1 MRDEAPPSSRRTA
14 DCDGYFLKKNFPQG
28 VFPIWMIGVSLI
40 RFYISGF
47 PKKFIP
53 FATATLL
60 LFIAGTASSAAEPQ
74 ATQTPEIHRIA
85 DIFQPLS
92 RSAELLL
99 EPTHLVLL
107 ICLGIFLVVM
117 GVLVYVLI
125 KFRPRGPEDHLEEPP
140 QVYGS
145 YNIEM
150 AWTVIPCLI
159 VFVLVLVSARSIVE
173 IQDQPMPEDA
183 LQIRLIG
190 HQWWWEI
197 QYPELG
203 IITANEI
210 HVPVSSKD
218 GKPRPTHIILE
229 SADVIHSFWVPQLAG
244 KTDLVPNRV
253 NHTWIEPFKTGV
265 FLGNC
270 AEYCGTQHAN
280 MLLRVIVQTP
290 EDFQKWVEN
299 QKQLPSEPKDVIAIQ
314 GKKDFY
320 DLSCVSCHKIDS
332 TPAEGVFGPDLTKF
346 AIRQTL
352 GAGVAANTPEN
363 LHAWLF
369 QPDSLKP
376 GCYMPDMKLSPQ
388 QLDSLVAYLQTLK

>member
-1 MRDEAPPSSRRTA
+1 VSPIRSYIPVLLRNFLLSATIGFLLISTGGASSTA
-14 DCDGYFLKKNFPQG
+14 DSQTSP
-28 VFPIWMIGVSLI
+28 S
-40 RFYISGF
+40 
-47 PKKFIP
+47 
-53 FATATLL
+53 
-60 LFIAGTASSAAEPQ
+60 AG
-74 ATQTPEIHRIA
+74 IHRIA
-85 DIFQPLS
+85 DIFQPIS
-92 RSAELLL
+92 RPAELIL

-107 ICLGIFLVVM
+107 ICLGIFVVVVA
-117 GVLVYVLI
+117 VLAYVLL
-125 KFRPRGPEDHLEEPP
+125 KFRPRGPDDHLEEPP

-150 AWTVIPCLI
+150 AWTVIPSLI
-159 VFVLVLVSARSIVE
+159 VFVLVLVSSRSIVE

-183 LQIRLIG
+183 LKIRLVG

-197 QYPELG
+197 EYPDLG

-218 GKPRPTHIILE
+218 GKPRPTHITLE

-290 EDFQKWVEN
+290 EDFQKWVET
-299 QKQLPSEPKDVIAIQ
+299 QKQAPAEPKDLIAVQ
-314 GKKDFY
+314 GKKDFF

-352 GAGVAANTPEN
+352 GAGVANNTTEN
-363 LHAWLF
+363 LHAWLLN
-369 QPDSLKP
+369 PDDLKP
-376 GCYMPDMKLSPQ
+376 GCYMPDMKLSPG
-388 QLDSLVAYLQTLK
+388 QLDSLVAFLQTLK

>member
-1 MRDEAPPSSRRTA
+1 M
-14 DCDGYFLKKNFPQG
+14 
-28 VFPIWMIGVSLI
+28 SLF
-40 RFYISGF
+40 RFYIPDLIKNFLLSA
-47 PKKFIP
+47 
-53 FATATLL
+53 ATVFFL
-60 LFIAGTASSAAEPQ
+60 SSAGVAASAPDPQ
-74 ATQTPEIHRIA
+74 SSSLPGIHRVA
-85 DIFQPLS
+85 DIFQPTS
-92 RSAELLL
+92 RPAELLL

-107 ICLGIFLVVM
+107 VCLAIFVVVVAILAY
-117 GVLVYVLI
+117 VLV
-125 KFRPRGPEDHLEEPP
+125 KFRPRGPDDHLEEPP

-159 VFVLVLVSARSIVE
+159 VFVLVLVSSRSIVE
-173 IQDQPMPEDA
+173 IQDHPFPEDA
-183 LQIRLIG
+183 LKIRIVG

-197 QYPELG
+197 EYPDLG

-290 EDFQKWVEN
+290 EDFQKWVDI
-299 QKQLPSEPKDVIAIQ
+299 QKQAPVEPRDAISIQ
-314 GKKDFY
+314 GKKDFF

-352 GAGVAANTPEN
+352 GAGVVDNNPKN
-363 LHAWLF
+363 LHDWLF
-369 QPDSLKP
+369 NPDALKP

>member
-1 MRDEAPPSSRRTA
+1 M
-14 DCDGYFLKKNFPQG
+14 
-28 VFPIWMIGVSLI
+28 SLI
-40 RFYISGF
+40 RSFISGF
-47 PKKFIP
+47 FTN
-53 FATATLL
+53 FSSLATAAFV
-60 LFIAGTASSAAEPQ
+60 LFAAGSNALAAPAQ
-74 ATQTPEIHRIA
+74 ATPTPEIHRIA
-85 DIFQPLS
+85 DIFQPIS
-92 RSAELLL
+92 RPAELIL

-107 ICLGIFLVVM
+107 ITLGIFLVVM
-117 GVLVYVLI
+117 VMLAYVLV
-125 KFRPRGPEDHLEEPP
+125 KFRPRGEQDHLEEPP

-218 GKPRPTHIILE
+218 GKARPTHIILE

-244 KTDLVPNRV
+244 KTDLVPNRQ

-299 QKQLPSEPKDVIAIQ
+299 QKQLPAEPKEAIAIQ

-320 DLSCVSCHKIDS
+320 DLSCVACHKIDS

-363 LHAWLF
+363 LHTWLHE
-369 QPDSLKP
+369 PDALKP

>member
-1 MRDEAPPSSRRTA
+1 
-14 DCDGYFLKKNFPQG
+14 
-28 VFPIWMIGVSLI
+28 VSLI
-40 RFYISGF
+40 RSYISVF
-47 PKKFIP
+47 STKFIP
-53 FATATLL
+53 LATAVLI
-60 LFIAGTASSAAEPQ
+60 LFGGGVNAFAAPAQASP
-74 ATQTPEIHRIA
+74 TPEIHRIA
-85 DIFQPLS
+85 DIFEPLS
-92 RSAELLL
+92 RPAELLL

-117 GVLVYVLI
+117 AVLAYVLV
-125 KFRPRGPEDHLEEPP
+125 KFRPRGEQDHLEEPP

-173 IQDQPMPEDA
+173 IQDQHMPEDA
-183 LQIRLIG
+183 LKIRLIG

-197 QYPELG
+197 QYPDLG

-218 GKPRPTHIILE
+218 GKPRPTRIILE

-253 NHTWIEPFKTGV
+253 NQTWIEPFKTGV

-290 EDFQKWVEN
+290 EDFQKWVDN
-299 QKQLPSEPKDVIAIQ
+299 QKQLPAEPKDAIAIQ

-320 DLSCVSCHKIDS
+320 DLSCVACHKIDS

-369 QPDSLKP
+369 DPDSLKP

>member
-1 MRDEAPPSSRRTA
+1 M
-14 DCDGYFLKKNFPQG
+14 
-28 VFPIWMIGVSLI
+28 SLI

-47 PKKFIP
+47 SKRFPSPAAAAFLSFLVSCP
-53 FATATLL
+53 TPAAQAQA
-60 LFIAGTASSAAEPQ
+60 AG
-74 ATQTPEIHRIA
+74 TPEIHRIA
-85 DIFQPLS
+85 DIFLPLS
-92 RSAELLL
+92 RPAELLL

-107 ICLGIFLVVM
+107 ICLGIFSVVM
-117 GVLVYVLI
+117 AVLVYVLI

-140 QVYGS
+140 QIYGS

-203 IITANEI
+203 ITTANEI

-280 MLLRVIVQTP
+280 MLLRVIVQTQ
-290 EDFQKWVEN
+290 EDFQQWVDN
-299 QKQLPSEPKDVIAIQ
+299 QKQLPAEPKDAIAIR

-320 DLSCVSCHKIDS
+320 DLSCVACHKIDS

-346 AIRQTL
+346 ALRQTL

-363 LHAWLF
+363 LHAWLLN
-369 QPDSLKP
+369 PDQLKP

>member
-1 MRDEAPPSSRRTA
+1 MA
-14 DCDGYFLKKNFPQG
+14 Y
-28 VFPIWMIGVSLI
+28 VSLI
-40 RFYISGF
+40 RFYILGF

-53 FATATLL
+53 FVTAALL
-60 LFIAGTASSAAEPQ
+60 LLIVGTASSAAEPQ
-74 ATQTPEIHRIA
+74 AFPTPEIHRIA

-92 RSAELLL
+92 RPAELLL

-117 GVLVYVLI
+117 AVLVYVLI

-173 IQDQPMPEDA
+173 IQDQPMQEDA
-183 LQIRLIG
+183 LKIRLIG

-197 QYPELG
+197 QYPDLG

-210 HVPVSSKD
+210 HVPVSSRD

-270 AEYCGTQHAN
+270 AEFCGTQHAN
-280 MLLRVIVQTP
+280 MLLRVVVQSP

-320 DLSCVSCHKIDS
+320 DLSCVACHKIDS

-346 AIRQTL
+346 ATRQTL
-352 GAGVAANTPEN
+352 GAGVAENTAEN
-363 LHAWLF
+363 LHAWLV
-369 QPDSLKP
+369 QPDSLKT

-388 QLDSLVAYLQTLK
+388 QLASLVAYLQTLK